1 MNNETLGDY
10 CKKLEIPY
18 TYNMVIQED
27 EYCIIRVDGRAFHTF
42 TRPYKR
48 KDKPFCEDIVNAMKA
63 AVEALIGEFCPVVVY
78 TQSDETTVVIA
89 PHKVPFGRKCHKLNS
104 IAASVATAAFNSN
117 LYMAG
122 RHRGDKLATFDARS
136 YGASKDDVLKV
147 LIWRQKDAIKNSIS
161 NVARTVFS
169 NRELVSKNSDERL
182 AMMKEKGVDWNSY
195 GYGDKYGLTAFR
207 KVREVQLDVEYMKS
221 RNVPEDV
228 IKKIFG
234 EGGMCVRSV
243 TEYPE
248 LPPFRDIANLDQV
261 IFDGV
266 DPILKTEPAMRELF
280 GEEETKHEG

>member
-1 MNNETLGDY
+1 MSSETLGDY

-18 TYNMVIQED
+18 TYNMVIPED

-78 TQSDETTVVIA
+78 TQSDEITVVIA
-89 PHKVPFGRKCHKLNS
+89 PRKVPFGRKCHKLDS
-104 IAASVATAAFNSN
+104 IAASVATAAFNES
-117 LYMAG
+117 LRASG
-122 RHRGDKLATFDARS
+122 RHREDRLATFDARS
-136 YGASKDDVLKV
+136 YGVTKDDVLKV

-169 NRELVSKNSDERL
+169 NRELAGKNSDERL
-182 AMMKEKGVDWNSY
+182 AMMLERGVDWNKCA
-195 GYGDKYGLTAFR
+195 YGDKYGLTAFR

-221 RNVPEDV
+221 RNVPPDV
-228 IKKIFG
+228 IEKIFG
-234 EGGMCVRSV
+234 EGGTCVRSV

-266 DPILKTEPAMRELF
+266 GPIFKTEPAMRELF
-280 GEEETKHEG
+280 GEEECKNEG